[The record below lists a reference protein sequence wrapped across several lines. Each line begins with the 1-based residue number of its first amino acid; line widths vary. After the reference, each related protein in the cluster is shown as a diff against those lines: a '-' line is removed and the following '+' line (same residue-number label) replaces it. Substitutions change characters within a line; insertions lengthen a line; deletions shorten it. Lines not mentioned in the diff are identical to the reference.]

1 VWLVYSAAL
10 LKAGDVMNARRWAE
24 KAAEAS
30 ARYDDA
36 GLIRSSAR
44 SRRCLRPC

>member
-1 VWLVYSAAL
+1 VYSAAL

-36 GLIRSSAR
+36 GADSIKRAKSAV
-44 SRRCLRPC
+44 LATL